1 MIEGAPRPDSFTS
14 KTSWREDEFAKVR
27 CPAFVGSSF
36 VWGLRVSRN
45 MQSPPGKNYF
55 LAAS

>member
-1 MIEGAPRPDSFTS
+1 MIEGASRPDSSAS

-27 CPAFVGSSF
+27 CPAFLGSSF
-36 VWGLRVSRN
+36 VWGLRVVRN
-45 MQSPPGKNYF
+45 MQSPLGKNYF